1 MRVTIKDI
9 AREAGVSV
17 TTVSRVLN
25 NKADV
30 SDKTREKV
38 LKIIDRLNYNPNSIA
53 RGLVMNKTYTIG
65 LIVPDISNAFF
76 AEIAKAIEDE
86 LREYGYSVIFCNT
99 DNDKDREKESI
110 DLLRSKQVDGLIG
123 VFPMTAKMKSWPWER
138 QVSP

>member
-38 LKIIDRLNYNPNSIA
+38 LKIIDKMNYNPNSIA
-53 RGLVMNKTYTIG
+53 RGLVTPFLPRLPKP
-65 LIVPDISNAFF
+65 L
-76 AEIAKAIEDE
+76 
-86 LREYGYSVIFCNT
+86 
-99 DNDKDREKESI
+99 
-110 DLLRSKQVDGLIG
+110 
-123 VFPMTAKMKSWPWER
+123 KMSCGDMDTR
-138 QVSP
+138 